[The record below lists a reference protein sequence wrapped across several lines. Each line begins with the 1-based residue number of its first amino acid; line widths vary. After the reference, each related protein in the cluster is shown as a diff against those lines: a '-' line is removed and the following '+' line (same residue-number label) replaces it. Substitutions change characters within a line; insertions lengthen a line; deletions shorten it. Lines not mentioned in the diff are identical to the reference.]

1 MAALSTS
8 GCNGVC
14 GPVLVLAGLMGCVLD
29 FATGWGAGSGATGSA
44 GGLADGGVGAE
55 GVGAGDE
62 AGDRIGTGL
71 VLLLNSCPQIG
82 HTFCSA
88 ATREPQAGQRLIM
101 DFGLCDGCE
110 LILDESWAIEIA
122 CTHSRLYAI
131 QTQSDRVGLHGPQD
145 KLDMLI
151 QRDA

>member
-1 MAALSTS
+1 MIGS
-8 GCNGVC
+8 
-14 GPVLVLAGLMGCVLD
+14 
-29 FATGWGAGSGATGSA
+29 GWGGAASGVE
-44 GGLADGGVGAE
+44 ADV
-55 GVGAGDE
+55 VGAGDE
-62 AGDRIGTGL
+62 AGIRIGTGL
-71 VLLLNSCPQIG
+71 VLLLLNSCPQIG

-110 LILDESWAIEIA
+110 LISDESWALEIA
-122 CTHSRLYAI
+122 CAHSRLYAI
-131 QTQSDRVGLHGPQD
+131 QTQSGRVGLHGTQD